1 MMIDI
6 NGRQGKDPLPPRWLL
21 IISPFW
27 EETMKD
33 QKPSIEIPPSED
45 LKLYKLTLEQVRR
58 IDEMLDELGEY
69 GEVHI
74 IVQKGELRYINKV
87 ESFRFMDREEGE

>member
-1 MMIDI
+1 M
-6 NGRQGKDPLPPRWLL
+6 KDREPLNKTPLP
-21 IISPFW
+21 S
-27 EETMKD
+27 
-33 QKPSIEIPPSED
+33 D

-87 ESFRFMDREEGE
+87 ESYRLWDKEDNS

>member
-1 MMIDI
+1 
-6 NGRQGKDPLPPRWLL
+6 
-21 IISPFW
+21 
-27 EETMKD
+27 MKD
-33 QKPSIEIPPSED
+33 HEPLNKNSLPSD

-87 ESFRFMDREEGE
+87 ESYRFWDKEDNS